1 MVKAAVDLTAQRPN
15 WRVRCTD
22 STCCNLPVNSSS
34 NGRDAEHSRDVTTA
48 VGGKAKGCLHE
59 RRMPAGASGRQP
71 PAVNATLRPGAM
83 IVDRAQAMAH

>member
-1 MVKAAVDLTAQRPN
+1 MVKAAVGLTAQRPN

-22 STCCNLPVNSSS
+22 STCCNFPVNPSST
-34 NGRDAEHSRDVTTA
+34 GRDVEHLRDVTTA
-48 VGGKAKGCLHE
+48 VAGAAKGCLHE

-71 PAVNATLRPGAM
+71 PAINATLRPGAM